1 MFNFCTPF
9 LTFIFFIIIFMLI
22 STNYN
27 LKIVQNIREFNNY
40 FVIQTIFFV
49 IWLYFIH
56 ILCKKKK
63 YVLSW
68 LFVLLPI
75 VLFILIVVSSNLK
88 LKKN

>member
-56 ILCKKKK
+56 ALCKKKK